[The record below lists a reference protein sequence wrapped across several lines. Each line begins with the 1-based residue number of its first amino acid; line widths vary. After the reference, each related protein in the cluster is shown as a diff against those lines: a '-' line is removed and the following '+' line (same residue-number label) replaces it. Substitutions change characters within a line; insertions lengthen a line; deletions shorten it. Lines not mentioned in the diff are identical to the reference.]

1 MPPKNKKWQFSL
13 GFYTPIYGHFTF
25 LVLLLFTNRVEYS
38 FDFSWTDFL
47 SLLSFGFLKTNS
59 TINQEASR
67 NISKKPTGSPQKA
80 PRKPPVNYSG
90 AQGRKSVHEKIVKR
104 KKLTQRFLQNSMQLS
119 AFGGPQFQN
128 SMEICHNVDFQLCKK
143 KLWPRLVFIYWCFDS
158 LTLRSVFP
166 VKCWEYCNKAQ
177 CCIKSQAQTGECG
190 RLNNGWVAIFILGVQ
205 MLHINTLQ
213 FCFLKG

>member
-47 SLLSFGFLKTNS
+47 SLLSCGFLKTNS

-90 AQGRKSVHEKIVKR
+90 AQGRKSVHEKNDLLCTREGQKTETKVFAKFYATQCIWWATTILEVNGNMPQCGLPAMQ
-104 KKLTQRFLQNSMQLS
+104 KKVMAPTCFHL
-119 AFGGPQFQN
+119 
-128 SMEICHNVDFQLCKK
+128 
-143 KLWPRLVFIYWCFDS
+143 LV
-158 LTLRSVFP
+158 L
-166 VKCWEYCNKAQ
+166 
-177 CCIKSQAQTGECG
+177 
-190 RLNNGWVAIFILGVQ
+190 
-205 MLHINTLQ
+205 
-213 FCFLKG
+213 